1 MKKLVWAVIVLILF
15 VAGSFAVE
23 FKLKQSVDSMLLDIQ
38 TLTENLKNEQWDNVD
53 TGFEDMVNTWEEKG
67 KAWSVI
73 VDHSEIDELTI
84 ALYKSKTYANYRE
97 KEEALAELKQFEF
110 MVDHVPKIHKI
121 ELRNIL

>member
-1 MKKLVWAVIVLILF
+1 MKKLVWAIIVLILF
-15 VAGSFAVE
+15 IAGSFGVE
-23 FKLKQSVDSMLLDIQ
+23 IKLKQSVDKMLIEVQ
-38 TLTENLKNEQWDNVD
+38 SLTENLKDEQWDIVD
-53 TGFEDMVNTWEEKG
+53 TGFEDMVIKWEEKSRT
-67 KAWSVI
+67 WSVI

-110 MVDHVPKIHKI
+110 IVDHIPKIHKL

>member
-1 MKKLVWAVIVLILF
+1 MKKLVWAIIVLILF
-15 VAGSFAVE
+15 IAGSFGIE
-23 FKLKQSVDSMLLDIQ
+23 FKLKQSVDNMLLDIKV
-38 TLTENLKNEQWDNVD
+38 LTESLKNEDWNNVD
-53 TGFEDMVNTWEEKG
+53 KSFENMLNTWEEKS

-84 ALYKSKTYANYRE
+84 ALYKSKTYANFRE

-110 MVDHVPKIHKI
+110 MVDHIPKIHKI

>member
-1 MKKLVWAVIVLILF
+1 MKKLVWAVVVLVLF
-15 VAGSFAVE
+15 IAGSFFVE
-23 FKLKQSVDSMLLDIQ
+23 FKLKQSVDNMLLDIQ
-38 TLTENLKNEQWDNVD
+38 TLTENLKNEQWDSVD
-53 TGFEDMVNTWEEKG
+53 TGFEDMVNNWEEKG

>member
-1 MKKLVWAVIVLILF
+1 MKKLIWAIIVLLLF
-15 VAGSFAVE
+15 VAGSFGVE
-23 FKLKQSVDSMLLDIQ
+23 YKLKQSVDNILLDIQ
-38 TLTENLKNEQWDNVD
+38 DLTESLKNEKWDNVD
-53 TGFEDMVNTWEEKG
+53 TSFENMVNKWEEKSKG
-67 KAWSVI
+67 WSVI

-110 MVDHVPKIHKI
+110 MIDHIPKIQKI